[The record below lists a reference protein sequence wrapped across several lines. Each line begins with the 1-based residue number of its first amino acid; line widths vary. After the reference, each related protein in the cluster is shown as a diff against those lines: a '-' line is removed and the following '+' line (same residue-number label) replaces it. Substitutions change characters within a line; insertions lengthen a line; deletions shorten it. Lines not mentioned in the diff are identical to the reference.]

1 MFIFVNLFLKILE
14 TIFKRSRDVATLY
27 HKAVTL
33 LGVFTFVFILSVS
46 SAHATLS
53 EMIAEADKA
62 VANGDAVQAE
72 AIYTS
77 VLEKDS
83 ENYRVLRSLADIKIE
98 MGKLQEAEA
107 LLGKILKM
115 EVSTNRNV
123 LVYMRGEEKPR
134 PAELVDETVILET
147 VGKNNMRNYLAP
159 VDENAVPHFRLFFK
173 DTGKMELVSKAQA
186 QIRYV
191 GVPRS
196 TMVMVRER
204 HNEVMVQLIADKGAT
219 GTGEMVSLEAGCFT
233 MGNDNGDMI
242 ERPAHEVC
250 LSAFKMDAHEVRQS
264 EFQAVMKHN
273 PSRFKG
279 ADLPV
284 ESVTYDEAADYCKN
298 VGKRIPT
305 EAEWEYAARAGTK
318 TLYYWGDEFDPAK
331 SNFCDSECE
340 LNLGGTVAD
349 GYIHTAPVG
358 SFPPNPAGL
367 YDMAGNVS
375 EWVGDWM
382 EDNYYVL
389 SPKNDPK
396 GPERMDEKIM
406 RGGTNYKVIRGGS
419 WKTNPMSLQSAA
431 RKSLWMDYRVEGL
444 GFRCVSN

>member
-1 MFIFVNLFLKILE
+1 MTALNHKIV
-14 TIFKRSRDVATLY
+14 S
-27 HKAVTL
+27 L
-33 LGVFTFVFILSVS
+33 LNAFAFVFILAVS

-53 EMIAEADKA
+53 QMVDEADHA
-62 VANGDAVQAE
+62 VASGDMVKAE
-72 AIYTS
+72 SVYSS

-83 ENYRVLRSLADIKIE
+83 ENYRVLRSLADVKIG
-98 MGKLQEAEA
+98 MGKLKEAEA
-107 LLGKILKM
+107 LLAKVLKM
-115 EVSTNRNV
+115 EVSTGRNV
-123 LVYMRGEEKPR
+123 LVYTRGEEKPR
-134 PAELVDETVILET
+134 AAELVDETVILQT

-173 DTGKMELVSKAQA
+173 DTGKLELVSKAQA

-196 TMVMVRER
+196 TMVMVQER
-204 HNEVMVQLIADKGAT
+204 HNEVMDKLMAEKGVT
-219 GTGEMVSLEAGCFT
+219 GTGEMVRFEAGCFI
-233 MGNDNGDMI
+233 MGNDKGHVI

-250 LSAFKMDAHEVRQS
+250 LSAFKIDTHEVRQS
-264 EFQAVMKHN
+264 EFLALMKHN

-284 ESVTYDEAADYCKN
+284 ESVTYDEASDYCKN

-305 EAEWEYAARAGTK
+305 EAEWEFSARAGTT

-331 SNFCDSECE
+331 ANFCDSDCE
-340 LNLGGTVAD
+340 LNLGGTVPD
-349 GYIHTAPVG
+349 GYVHTAPVG

-375 EWVGDWM
+375 EWVADWM

-406 RGGTNYKVIRGGS
+406 RGGTNNKVIRGGS
-419 WKTNPMSLQSAA
+419 WKTNPVSLQSAV
-431 RKSLWMDYRVEGL
+431 RKSIWMDYRLEGL
-444 GFRCVSN
+444 GFRCAKSE